1 MIRRLTREDADRLLK
16 RLYKLWERGPLSQVF
31 LGEYS
36 RIGVNEPVWALP
48 EQECMY
54 FFGTAGSAQYL
65 FGIRIFP
72 TSIDISSLGKIA
84 EYDPRLSGKSITPD
98 SKSVACLRE
107 LIEEHLVP
115 LAGEVDSSGKDR
127 KKICIIA
134 FTLDG
139 TDGPRLF
146 EALIES
152 HRSAPLKGIA
162 AYPRANYEHHE
173 LTLPLA

>member
-1 MIRRLTREDADRLLK
+1 MIQRLTQEDADRLLK
-16 RLYKLWERGPLSQVF
+16 LLSTLWERGPLSQVF
-31 LGEYS
+31 LAEYS
-36 RIGVNEPVWALP
+36 RIGTGEPVWALS
-48 EQECMY
+48 EQERMY
-54 FFGTAGSAQYL
+54 FSGSAGNARYL

-72 TSIDISSLGKIA
+72 TSIDIASLGKIA
-84 EYDPRLSGKSITPD
+84 EYDPRLSGKSITPA
-98 SKSVACLRE
+98 SKSVVCLRE

-115 LAGEVDSSGKDR
+115 LAEGLNRSDGNK

-134 FTLDG
+134 FTLPG

-152 HRSAPLKGIA
+152 HRAVPMKGIA

>member
-1 MIRRLTREDADRLLK
+1 MIQRLTREGAERLLK
-16 RLYKLWERGPLSQVF
+16 QIYTLWERGPLSQVF
-31 LGEYS
+31 LTEYS
-36 RIGVNEPVWALP
+36 RIEATEPVWALP
-48 EQECMY
+48 EQERMY
-54 FFGTAGSAQYL
+54 FFGTAGSARYL

-72 TSIDISSLGKIA
+72 TGIDITSLGRIA

-115 LAGEVDSSGKDR
+115 LAGDVNLSGVDGKI
-127 KKICIIA
+127 ICIIA
-134 FTLDG
+134 FTLAG

-152 HRSAPLKGIA
+152 HRAVPMKGIA
-162 AYPRANYEHHE
+162 AYPRSNYEHHE

>member
-16 RLYKLWERGPLSQVF
+16 QLYSLWESGPLSQVF
-31 LGEYS
+31 LAEYS
-36 RIGVNEPVWALP
+36 RIDENEPVWALP
-48 EQECMY
+48 EQERMY
-54 FFGTAGSAQYL
+54 FIGTAGSARYL

-115 LAGEVDSSGKDR
+115 LAGEANPSGKDG

-134 FTLDG
+134 FTLAG

-152 HRSAPLKGIA
+152 HRSVPMKGIA